1 MKENPKMFDL
11 ETQIR
16 DWKHHLQEHSSI
28 GYGDLE
34 ELESHLR
41 DSIDELVATQLNN
54 EEAFLIAVKRLGDVD
69 SIQREFAKASTEDMW
84 RQLFIPTDNRLA
96 THMNTRELLVVIVLT
111 LFAGLLGKVP
121 SLFGYGDFEAH
132 GAIYARNAA
141 IFAFLPIALYFV
153 WKRSLPVMKSI
164 VALIPFL
171 IASLVVNLYP
181 SFEPHHTA
189 MLSAIHLPIVLL
201 YTLLYFYSGPAT
213 GKESGWRSPHNR
225 LNFIRFA
232 GESFIFAVLIGLGGV
247 VLILL
252 TMGTFELV
260 GIDASPFI
268 QNWMAPMGFF
278 GLFTIAAYLVEQKKS
293 LIESIAPVLSR
304 IFTPLF
310 FLVLM
315 GLLIAFASNPQDAYE
330 NRMLLIWFDVVLA
343 LVLALTLYSM
353 SAKDQ
358 VSASTRTIWDAFT
371 FALLIA
377 AILVDLI
384 ALAGIVIRVSNYGFT
399 ANKSA
404 ALGENII
411 LLVNLVLL
419 ASGYMKFFRRT
430 SSFQSIVR
438 MQTRFLDVYAV
449 WATVVV
455 MLFPLVFSF
464 T

>member
-1 MKENPKMFDL
+1 
-11 ETQIR
+11 
-16 DWKHHLQEHSSI
+16 
-28 GYGDLE
+28 
-34 ELESHLR
+34 
-41 DSIDELVATQLNN
+41 
-54 EEAFLIAVKRLGDVD
+54 
-69 SIQREFAKASTEDMW
+69 
-84 RQLFIPTDNRLA
+84 
-96 THMNTRELLVVIVLT
+96 
-111 LFAGLLGKVP
+111 
-121 SLFGYGDFEAH
+121 
-132 GAIYARNAA
+132 
-141 IFAFLPIALYFV
+141 
-153 WKRSLPVMKSI
+153 
-164 VALIPFL
+164 
-171 IASLVVNLYP
+171 
-181 SFEPHHTA
+181 

>member
-1 MKENPKMFDL
+1 
-11 ETQIR
+11 
-16 DWKHHLQEHSSI
+16 
-28 GYGDLE
+28 
-34 ELESHLR
+34 
-41 DSIDELVATQLNN
+41 
-54 EEAFLIAVKRLGDVD
+54 
-69 SIQREFAKASTEDMW
+69 
-84 RQLFIPTDNRLA
+84 
-96 THMNTRELLVVIVLT
+96 
-111 LFAGLLGKVP
+111 
-121 SLFGYGDFEAH
+121 
-132 GAIYARNAA
+132 
-141 IFAFLPIALYFV
+141 
-153 WKRSLPVMKSI
+153 
-164 VALIPFL
+164 
-171 IASLVVNLYP
+171 
-181 SFEPHHTA
+181 
-189 MLSAIHLPIVLL
+189 
-201 YTLLYFYSGPAT
+201 
-213 GKESGWRSPHNR
+213 
-225 LNFIRFA
+225 
-232 GESFIFAVLIGLGGV
+232 
-247 VLILL
+247 
-252 TMGTFELV
+252 
-260 GIDASPFI
+260 
-268 QNWMAPMGFF
+268 MGFF